1 MDSKRRNIFSKV
13 QIRGKQRY
21 NPATSRF
28 QDQFDAARIRKVS
41 FRL

>member
-1 MDSKRRNIFSKV
+1 MDSKTPHIFSMV

-28 QDQFDAARIRKVS
+28 QDWFDAARILKVS
-41 FRL
+41 FR